1 MKQMDSCVIKMYSG
15 LYVKNTSDDVEDI
28 KEAKVFKSK
37 KAATSFAYH
46 YCGREYDLVEIES
59 EKVLQYVR

>member
-1 MKQMDSCVIKMYSG
+1 MESVVIRMYSG
-15 LYVKNTSDDVEDI
+15 LYVKNTSVDVEDI

-37 KAATSFAYH
+37 KAATLFAYH
-46 YCGREYDLVEIES
+46 YCGCEYDLIEIKS